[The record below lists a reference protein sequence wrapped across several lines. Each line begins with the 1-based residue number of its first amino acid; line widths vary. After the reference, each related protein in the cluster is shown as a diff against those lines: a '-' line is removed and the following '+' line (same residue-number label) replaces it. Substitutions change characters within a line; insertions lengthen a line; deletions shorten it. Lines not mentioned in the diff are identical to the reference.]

1 MNSMILLGGLGA
13 AVIGAVIGQLKF
25 RNAFGGALVGAALGL
40 AAAWF
45 ISREPDAVI
54 AVETLD
60 DFESEVLDHDMPVV
74 VDFYADWCPPCREL
88 APTIEKLAGQYKG
101 QIRFVKV
108 NVDEGRAIA
117 RTHRVRSIPTVIL
130 FIKGQ
135 PAYRWVGPQPAAEYK
150 SVLNNFATPKK

>member
-1 MNSMILLGGLGA
+1 MNSMILLGGLAA

-40 AAAWF
+40 GAVWF
-45 ISREPDAVI
+45 AGRQPDTVI
-54 AVETLD
+54 AVETPD
-60 DFESEVLDHDMPVV
+60 GFESKVLDHDTPVM
-74 VDFYADWCPPCREL
+74 VDFYADWCPPCRQL

-101 QIRFVKV
+101 RIRFVKV

-130 FIKGQ
+130 FIKGE
-135 PAYRWVGPQPAAEYK
+135 PVHRWVGPQPASEYK
-150 SVLNNFATPKK
+150 SVLNNFAKADP